1 MHLGN
6 IYMDNIY
13 IIYILSIYA
22 GVIQLR
28 LFFQTVRPELKP

>member
-6 IYMDNIY
+6 IYIDNIC
-13 IIYILSIYA
+13 IIYIYDQYM